1 MDAAAVIL
9 LMVEAVMA
17 LLLLYFD
24 GLLKK
29 PVQVLTCAGLVAAA
43 FVLRALFFS
52 YETLDYQDFLSRW
65 VQYFRDNGGF
75 AALKDSVGNYNV
87 PYLYFLALFSYVDI
101 YDLYL
106 IKLLSTFFDVLLAF
120 GAMRLTGLFTRS
132 RVRLLFVYFAVLFWP
147 TVVLNSAVWGQCDSI
162 YVSLALLALYWGMSG
177 KPALGMAAMACSFA
191 FKLQAVFIMPV
202 FVLLLIAKRVK
213 LWHFLIFPAV
223 YMLLMLPAI
232 LAGRPVLDTITL
244 YFDQMGTVGSALNY
258 NSPSVYAFARSV
270 ADEALASRLGIAA
283 AFALMLA
290 VFGWFWWRRGSITNW
305 ALLGGALLL
314 VVGIPFLLPHMH
326 DRYFFCADI
335 LSLVFAV
342 AAPVYFFLPLLC
354 EFASLLGYHAYL
366 KMRYLLQMHYGAGA
380 LAIVIVIAAVF
391 TAAQLH
397 PVQKRKYS

>member
-52 YETLDYQDFLSRW
+52 YETLDYQDFLARW

-132 RVRLLFVYFAVLFWP
+132 RARLLFVYFAVLFWP

-162 YVSLALLALYWGMSG
+162 YVALGLLAVYWAMDGR
-177 KPALGMAAMACSFA
+177 PVLGMAAMAASFA

-202 FVLLLIAKRVK
+202 FVLLLIARRVK
-213 LWHFLIFPAV
+213 LWHFLVFPAV
-223 YMLLMLPAI
+223 YMLLMLPSVF
-232 LAGRPVLDTITL
+232 AGRPVLDTITL

-258 NSPSVYAFARSV
+258 NSPSVYAFARNV

>member
-1 MDAAAVIL
+1 MKRL
-9 LMVEAVMA
+9 LCLALMA

-52 YETLDYQDFLSRW
+52 YETLDYQDFLARW

-132 RVRLLFVYFAVLFWP
+132 RVKLLFVYFAVLFWP

-162 YVSLALLALYWGMSG
+162 YVALGLLAVYWAMDGR
-177 KPALGMAAMACSFA
+177 PVLGMAAMAASFA

-202 FVLLLIAKRVK
+202 FVLLLIARRVK
-213 LWHFLIFPAV
+213 LWHFLVFPAV
-223 YMLLMLPAI
+223 YMLLMLPAV

-258 NSPSVYAFARSV
+258 NSPSVYAFARNV

-290 VFGWFWWRRGSITNW
+290 VFGWFWWRRSSITNW

>member
-52 YETLDYQDFLSRW
+52 YETLDYQDFLARW

-132 RVRLLFVYFAVLFWP
+132 RARLLFVYFAVLFWP

-162 YVSLALLALYWGMSG
+162 YVALGLLAVYWAMDGR
-177 KPALGMAAMACSFA
+177 PVLGMAAMAASFA

-202 FVLLLIAKRVK
+202 FVLLLIARRVK
-213 LWHFLIFPAV
+213 LRHFLVFPAV
-223 YMLLMLPAI
+223 YMVLMLPAV

-283 AFALMLA
+283 AVALMLA
-290 VFGWFWWRRGSITNW
+290 VFGWFGWRRSSITNW

>member
-52 YETLDYQDFLSRW
+52 YETLDYQDFLARW

-132 RVRLLFVYFAVLFWP
+132 RARLLFVYFAVLFWP

-162 YVSLALLALYWGMSG
+162 YVALGLLAVYWAMDGR
-177 KPALGMAAMACSFA
+177 PVLGMAAMAASFA

-202 FVLLLIAKRVK
+202 FVLLLIARRVK
-213 LWHFLIFPAV
+213 LRHFLVFPAV
-223 YMLLMLPAI
+223 YMLLMLPAV

-335 LSLVFAV
+335 LSLVFAA

>member
-52 YETLDYQDFLSRW
+52 YETLDYQDFLARW

-106 IKLLSTFFDVLLAF
+106 IKLLSTFFDVILAF

-132 RVRLLFVYFAVLFWP
+132 RVKLLFVYFAVLFWP

-162 YVSLALLALYWGMSG
+162 YVALGLLAVYWAMDGR
-177 KPALGMAAMACSFA
+177 PVLGMAAMAASFA

-202 FVLLLIAKRVK
+202 FVLLLIARRVK
-213 LWHFLIFPAV
+213 LRHFLVFPAV
-223 YMLLMLPAI
+223 YMLLMLPAVF
-232 LAGRPVLDTITL
+232 AGRPVLDTITL

-258 NSPSVYAFARSV
+258 NSPSVYAFARNV
-270 ADEALASRLGIAA
+270 ADEALASKLGIAA

-397 PVQKRKYS
+397 PVQRRKYS